1 MKILELIIKNPQG
14 ESIKEIKFNE
24 VGVSFVYADIQDPS
38 NLKRTINSLG
48 KTLLLK
54 FIDYIFGAN
63 EDFSVVKEPIH
74 GFKLKATVKY
84 ENKYF
89 TVLRILGNSDDIYIN
104 EKKYNLSEYKKF
116 FQLERKLLGKQII
129 LNKKA
134 TQISQRTNA
143 SKEDVISCLELL
155 GLIDILKEIN
165 NIYNAQDRI
174 KELKKNKAELVSFY
188 GNFDIKQ
195 IDEEIYFIDKE
206 VERLST
212 ELEKVGNKIKTIE
225 ISEVQKDIVKEY
237 SEKSEELKRIK
248 RSYEINKFE
257 NDRLLKFIEDSNKV
271 DISSE
276 HILAIFNKA
285 RQEVPEMV
293 KKTINEVEEF
303 HKKVYEERKEF
314 LNKKISVTLSEMKEM
329 NEKIEFLSAE
339 IDRIGVII
347 SENEVYKEAIEL
359 YEKYSSDLQIARYKQ
374 GKLSQVKNIDDEI
387 AKEDSSLSASF
398 IRAAELRK
406 GYDGIIQVYRDFI
419 FDITKSI
426 YDTDVNSY
434 FDIKIRKKHLK
445 NRPVTFEF
453 ALKGDTGEGVGE
465 VKKNLMDYL
474 ICRYNNQLEIMI
486 QDSSCYN
493 GIDPRQ
499 IVGMLAQLN
508 NISEISRKQ
517 IIVSINKYQLGNY
530 DSVIKEVEEKSSI
543 ILSEN
548 HKLLEFDF

>member
-1 MKILELIIKNPQG
+1 M
-14 ESIKEIKFNE
+14 
-24 VGVSFVYADIQDPS
+24 
-38 NLKRTINSLG
+38 
-48 KTLLLK
+48 
-54 FIDYIFGAN
+54 
-63 EDFSVVKEPIH
+63 
-74 GFKLKATVKY
+74 
-84 ENKYF
+84 
-89 TVLRILGNSDDIYIN
+89 
-104 EKKYNLSEYKKF
+104 
-116 FQLERKLLGKQII
+116 
-129 LNKKA
+129 
-134 TQISQRTNA
+134 

-174 KELKKNKAELVSFY
+174 KELKKNKSELVSFY

-206 VERLST
+206 VERLSI

-248 RSYEINKFE
+248 RNYEINKFE
-257 NDRLLKFIEDSNKV
+257 SDRLLKFIEDSNKV

-474 ICRYNNQLEIMI
+474 ICRYNNQLGIMI